1 MLRRMNTR
9 TWKVTLAGACVACA
23 MGLIAWRIA
32 WATPGSGITHNP
44 ISGPALLGE
53 VATASESD
61 SNETEFRTKGLSD
74 VYVNRNKIEPGGTSG
89 WHSHLGP
96 SIFSVIAG
104 TLTVYN
110 DCDDFETGHDF
121 HAGTAVV
128 VDAGCVYKIEN
139 EGDADLEF
147 SVVQIVPFG
156 TPRVIDEPAP

>member
-1 MLRRMNTR
+1 MNKKN
-9 TWKVTLAGACVACA
+9 WKLTLAGACVACA
-23 MGLIAWRIA
+23 FGLIAWRIA
-32 WATPGSGITHNP
+32 WATPGSGITRNP

-53 VATASESD
+53 IDTKA
-61 SNETEFRTKGLSD
+61 ETDDWEIELKTKGFSD
-74 VYVNRNKIEPGGTSG
+74 VYVTRNKIVPGGTSG

-110 DCDDFETGHDF
+110 DCDDFQTGHDF
-121 HAGTAVV
+121 PAGTSLV

-156 TPRVIDEPAP
+156 APRVIDEPAP

>member
-1 MLRRMNTR
+1 MNKLSWRLR
-9 TWKVTLAGACVACA
+9 LAGVFVACA
-23 MGLIAWRIA
+23 CGLIAWRFA
-32 WATPGSGITHNP
+32 WATPGSGITRNP
-44 ISGPALLGE
+44 ISGPALLEGFK
-53 VATASESD
+53 VKSESEI
-61 SNETEFRTKGLSD
+61 NELEIEAKGLSD
-74 VYVNRNKIEPGGTSG
+74 VYVTRNKIVPGGTSG

-121 HAGTAVV
+121 PAGTALV

-156 TPRVIDEPAP
+156 APRVIDEPAP